1 MPIGALLQLA
11 GYGAQ
16 DVYLTGNPQITFFV
30 SVYKRYTNFAIECVE
45 QYFEGTVDFG
55 RRVSINLQRCGDLV
69 HNMFLRVELP
79 ELQTSDSGT
88 TYSWS
93 NFIGHALIDYVE
105 VEVGGQVIDKQYGQ
119 WLQIWSELTVTNSKL
134 LGYYDMIGGNQN
146 FNSTTQPGPL
156 LLLIP
161 LTFWF
166 NRYVGCALP
175 LVALQYHEVR
185 INFALNPVDELIV
198 SSDANEPYSCNG
210 SCELPKIKDAKL
222 LVDYI
227 YLDSN
232 ERRIFA
238 KSNHEYLIEQLQLDF
253 QTLPANIEEIPV
265 RMSFNHPV
273 KELIWV
279 LQKPS
284 ILTDK
289 DEYGIEWFNFSDRSD
304 GAAGT
309 PDDLMYE
316 AKIQFEGQDR
326 FLKRRAKYFRDV
338 QPFQYHTVIPQ
349 NFIYNYSFALQP
361 EKHQPS
367 GTCNFSRIDNAILRL
382 YMPNGGNDEDLNLSI
397 YATNYNIFKIKSGM
411 GGVEYTD

>member
-1 MPIGALLQLA
+1 MPVGALLQLA
-11 GYGAQ
+11 AYGAQ

-30 SVYKRYTNFAIECVE
+30 SVYKRHTNFAVECVE

-55 RRVSINLQRCGDLV
+55 RRISISLQRCGDLV
-69 HNMFLRVELP
+69 HNMYLRIELP
-79 ELQTSDSGT
+79 QLANSGTT
-88 TYSWS
+88 TYSWA

-105 VEVGGQVIDKQYGQ
+105 VEIGGQVIDKQYGQ
-119 WLQIWSELTVTNSKL
+119 WLQIWSELTVTNSKR
-134 LGYYDMIGGNQN
+134 LGYFDMVEVNQN
-146 FNSTTQPGPL
+146 FSSVTQPGPL

-166 NRYVGCALP
+166 NKYLGCALP
-175 LVALQYHEVR
+175 LIALQYHEVR
-185 INFALNPVDELIV
+185 INFALNPSDDLIV
-198 SSDANEPYSCNG
+198 SSDTNDPYSCG
-210 SCELPKIKDAKL
+210 GCDPPSIKDAKL

-253 QTLPANIEEIPV
+253 QTLPSNIEEIPIT
-265 RMSFNHPV
+265 MTFNHPV

-279 LQKPS
+279 LQTP
-284 ILTDK
+284 LVLADK
-289 DEYGIEWFNFSDRSD
+289 AEYGIEWFNFSDRSEA
-304 GAAGT
+304 AAGT
-309 PDDLMYE
+309 PTDLLYE

-338 QPFQYHTVIPQ
+338 QPFQYHTTIPQ
-349 NFIYNYSFALQP
+349 NFIYNYSFALNP

-382 YMPNGGNDEDLNLSI
+382 YLPTGGNAQSLNLSI